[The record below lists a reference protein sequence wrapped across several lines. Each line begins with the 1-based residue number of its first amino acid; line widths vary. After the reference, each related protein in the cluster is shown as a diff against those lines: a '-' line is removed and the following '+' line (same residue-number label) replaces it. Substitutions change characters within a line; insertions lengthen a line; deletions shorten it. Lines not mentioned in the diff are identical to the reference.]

1 MLPSLPPPSTSTR
14 VIKKSGVFFLL
25 TFFVILIVGVI
36 VSCVNIAAVLLFSG
50 GKRAREGIVARKPK
64 FRAGW
69 SKQNEKF
76 YQERWN
82 ALRQSQRSNITM
94 PERIYDEKKEVKKGE
109 TLGNVSMLEATG
121 VSPPNETFR

>member
-1 MLPSLPPPSTSTR
+1 LPSSPTSTR

-25 TFFVILIVGVI
+25 TFFVILIAGVI

-50 GKRAREGIVARKPK
+50 EKRAREGVVGHKNK

-69 SKQNEKF
+69 SKQNEKI

-82 ALRQSQRSNITM
+82 AFRQYQQINLTI
-94 PERIYDEKKEVKKGE
+94 PERIHDERNDASKSEK
-109 TLGNVSMLEATG
+109 LGNVSMLEASG
-121 VSPPNETFR
+121 VSPPNETSS